1 MKKITL
7 DMVHYW
13 LGSDQDEGAKTIREI
28 ANSKCDDNPWTPDIL
43 YNDIIGAW
51 EERPTYSRHNNSC
64 ECLSRLRFV
73 CRCEG
78 S

>member
-51 EERPTYSRHNNSC
+51 EERPT
-64 ECLSRLRFV
+64 
-73 CRCEG
+73 
-78 S
+78 